1 MIKIELFNAYQGPF
15 IAVYN
20 KPFRLC
26 FKITPE
32 IAETIH
38 AALEREE
45 QLFEKLRAAKPD
57 MYRRIKT
64 RRLSNSPLSMQIET
78 EVDAIAAK
86 YVLYCNTIS
95 EAHSWILT
103 DVIDFMNYSASNH

>member
-1 MIKIELFNAYQGPF
+1 MVKIELFNAYKGPF

-32 IAETIH
+32 IAATIH

-57 MYRRIKT
+57 VYRRLKT
-64 RRLSNSPLSMQIET
+64 RRLSNSPLSVQI
-78 EVDAIAAK
+78 
-86 YVLYCNTIS
+86 N
-95 EAHSWILT
+95 HRILLLL
-103 DVIDFMNYSASNH
+103 